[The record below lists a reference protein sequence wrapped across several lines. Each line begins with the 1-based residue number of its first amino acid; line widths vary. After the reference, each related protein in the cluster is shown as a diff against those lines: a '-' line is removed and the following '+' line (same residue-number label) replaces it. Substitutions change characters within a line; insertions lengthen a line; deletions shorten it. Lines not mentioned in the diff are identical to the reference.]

1 MNAVKKMLKRRGASI
16 HPWRMPCSTANQPLL
31 MLHVSHIST
40 VLYCI
45 PIAGVE
51 KERRTKT
58 RPMEKPE
65 KAAPV
70 PGTALRTTG
79 PVPVDS
85 RQ

>member
-1 MNAVKKMLKRRGASI
+1 
-16 HPWRMPCSTANQPLL
+16 MPCSTANQLL
-31 MLHVSHIST
+31 LILDVSHIST

-45 PIAGVE
+45 PIVGVE
-51 KERRTKT
+51 KERHTKT
-58 RPMEKPE
+58 RLMEKPE